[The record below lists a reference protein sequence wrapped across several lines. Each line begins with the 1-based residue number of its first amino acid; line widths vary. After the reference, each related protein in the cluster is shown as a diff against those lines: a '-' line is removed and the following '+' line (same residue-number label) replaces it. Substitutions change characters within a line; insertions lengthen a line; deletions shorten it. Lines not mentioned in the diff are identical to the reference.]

1 MLNKTFSGKVGKGSD
16 PAAPEG
22 SKTKEEY
29 LTFINNNRSM
39 IEGMAETSDFGVNHE
54 SYVVRQLANF
64 ALSEVEE

>member
-1 MLNKTFSGKVGKGSD
+1 MNKTFSGKVGSGSD

-39 IEGMAETSDFGVNHE
+39 IEGMAETSDYEVHHE
-54 SYVVRQLANF
+54 SYVVRQLARF
-64 ALSEVEE
+64 ALMEIKK